1 MIKLFLDSGDTQ
13 MMWRYLNSVSGFT
26 TNPTLIRSSGVM
38 KYKQFVDEALQAAQG
53 KPISF
58 EVFTDDLVGME
69 AQAREI
75 SSWGANVY
83 VKIPCTLTNGRSTG
97 LLVSKL
103 GKRGV
108 KVNVTAVMTFEQISE
123 MTRFIWVGTPAILS
137 IFCGRIADTGRDPV
151 PFITKAL
158 QQKHDKTQILW
169 ASTREVFNIKQADAA
184 GADIITITPALL
196 EKMKLF
202 GKDLGQYSLDT
213 VKQFHRDGIGW
224 SL

>member
-1 MIKLFLDSGDTQ
+1 MLRNQVD
-13 MMWRYLNSVSGFT
+13 GFT
-26 TNPTLIRSSGVM
+26 TNPTLAKDAGVTD
-38 KYKQFVDEALQAAQG
+38 YPSFIDRALTFSDG

-58 EVFTDDLVGME
+58 EVFADELVEME
-69 AQAREI
+69 RQAKVI
-75 SSWGANVY
+75 SSKGENVY

-103 GKRGV
+103 TRKGI
-108 KVNVTAVMTFEQISE
+108 KVNVTAICTFEQISE
-123 MTRFIWVGTPAILS
+123 MARFLYVGTPSILS

-202 GKDLGQYSLDT
+202 GKDLAEYSLDT
-213 VKQFHRDGIGW
+213 VKQFHKDSKGW
-224 SL
+224 LMQYKRC